1 MSYERIPKDPRDN
14 VARLESIVVGYKR
27 KLASKK
33 NIRSLTES
41 KLTRLRET
49 LLTLQ
54 DDEEKQEKL
63 TVERKY
69 LFDLN
74 NLDTVIAQLEG
85 KIIWA
90 ERRQIPFLMSEIE
103 RLYVEKSE
111 ENAAE

>member
-49 LLTLQ
+49 L
-54 DDEEKQEKL
+54 
-63 TVERKY
+63 
-69 LFDLN
+69 
-74 NLDTVIAQLEG
+74 VIC
-85 KIIWA
+85 
-90 ERRQIPFLMSEIE
+90 
-103 RLYVEKSE
+103 
-111 ENAAE
+111 N